1 MALNWQQLVGPAQ
14 VDDAEAAQRR
24 LALAQALQAKAI
36 QGNAPRGGGRVV
48 AKYSTG
54 TALTDLANTLVAN
67 RNVDREERNR
77 QRIDQRQSADLEK
90 AIAAYSQSVNDEDV
104 PQAAVQ
110 ELRNTPDGQL
120 MNPVMSRSEGVAGLA
135 KASGPKGQ
143 AALAAALMEQGVASQ
158 DPLKRQDQALK
169 AYQLTAGI
177 EEKRA
182 AREQR
187 LIELQARMD
196 DNRLNREQRAQA
208 AAEMA
213 ALRRDIAADSNATR
227 RDIADSAAQ
236 ARKDAVT
243 DKAAQTK
250 ADKEPV
256 FRAAMNALSHVKVSS
271 DKLGSGGGRL
281 EGKVPAWGEATDQ
294 YEGAVGG
301 LLAAIQSALRVPGIG
316 SQSNMELQAL
326 MQSLPTR
333 EMSQVVRD
341 QQIKQIKDR
350 LEIIAGHELGGV
362 EAPAG
367 AAAPAAGATA
377 APTGGLTPQEAAEL
391 AELRK
396 RFPPR

>member
-48 AKYSTG
+48 AKYGTG
-54 TALTDLANTLVAN
+54 TALADLASTLVSS
-67 RNVDREERNR
+67 RNVDREEKNR
-77 QRIDQRQSADLEK
+77 QRVEQRQGADLEK
-90 AIAAYSQSVNDEDV
+90 AIAAYSQSVADEDV

-143 AALAAALMEQGVASQ
+143 AALAAALMEQGVKSQ
-158 DPLKRQDQALK
+158 DPSLKEDRALK
-169 AYQLTAGI
+169 AYQIQATLD
-177 EEKRA
+177 EKRA
-182 AREQR
+182 ALE
-187 LIELQARMD
+187 ARMAD
-196 DNRLNREQRAQA
+196 LSATREQRAEASRQHAELMREMERGRNDRSA
-208 AAEMA
+208 A
-213 ALRRDIAADSNATR
+213 DIAAR
-227 RDIADSAAQ
+227 RDASAAAAQ
-236 ARKDAVT
+236 AKQDAVT
-243 DKAAQTK
+243 DKANQAKT
-250 ADKEPV
+250 DKEPV
-256 FRAAMNALSHVKVSS
+256 FRAAMNALNYVKVSS

-281 EGKVPAWGEATDQ
+281 EGKLPAWGEATDQ
-294 YEGAVGG
+294 YEAAVAG

-350 LEIIAGHELGGV
+350 LEIIAGRELGGV

-367 AAAPAAGATA
+367 AAAPAAGGWGKATVV
-377 APTGGLTPQEAAEL
+377 AP
-391 AELRK
+391 
-396 RFPPR
+396 